1 MLSIFKGV
9 NPLLLLALFCT
20 CDTVHTLCIK
30 VVDIQVPPS
39 LLRTIHMSCLLASM
53 SRTPH
58 ACSPVVAYRAGQVLA
73 LFHTLL

>member
-39 LLRTIHMSCLLASM
+39 LLSTVHMSCLLASV
-53 SRTPH
+53 SCAPH
-58 ACSPVVAYRAGQVLA
+58 ACPPVVAYRASQVLA
-73 LFHTLL
+73 LFHSFL

>member
-9 NPLLLLALFCT
+9 NPLVLLALFCT

-39 LLRTIHMSCLLASM
+39 LLSTVHMSCLLASV
-53 SRTPH
+53 SCAPY
-58 ACSPVVAYRAGQVLA
+58 ACSPVVAYRAG
-73 LFHTLL
+73 